1 MQCGHLLSNGC
12 SSSER
17 HISAVLRFTRNTKT
31 SSGTQPFPG
40 NKSIVSKTEFYRTQA
55 SARANDR
62 AGAKMMMCMYA
73 SRLHIAIEIVCTHR
87 FVSFKHTCMQ
97 FVSFTHNTHLQTT
110 QHRNLKAQIQR
121 CSMHYEYQLELVHHE
136 HCFLVVWLK

>member
-1 MQCGHLLSNGC
+1 MPCGHLPSNGC

-31 SSGTQPFPG
+31 SSGITQPFPG
-40 NKSIVSKTEFYRTQA
+40 NKSIVSTTEFYRTQA

-87 FVSFKHTCMQ
+87 FVSFEHTCMHTSNCFFQ
-97 FVSFTHNTHLQTT
+97 ANDTPANNSTSEPQGANSEMINALRVSI
-110 QHRNLKAQIQR
+110 RIGA
-121 CSMHYEYQLELVHHE
+121 S
-136 HCFLVVWLK
+136 

>member
-1 MQCGHLLSNGC
+1 MPCGHLLSNGC

-31 SSGTQPFPG
+31 SSGTKPFPG
-40 NKSIVSKTEFYRTQA
+40 NKSIVSKTKFYRTQA

-87 FVSFKHTCMQ
+87 FVSFEHTCMHTSNCFFQ
-97 FVSFTHNTHLQTT
+97 ANDTSANNSTSEPQGANSEMLNALRVSI
-110 QHRNLKAQIQR
+110 RIGA
-121 CSMHYEYQLELVHHE
+121 S
-136 HCFLVVWLK
+136 